1 MTMWLTREKENDADK
16 RATPTA
22 LNTMATYA
30 FSRNASLD
38 MFCANKFV
46 AKLNTSSDHSYRN
59 KSWLNEA

>member
-1 MTMWLTREKENDADK
+1 MTMWLTRKEENDAEN

-22 LNTMATYA
+22 LNPMATYA

-46 AKLNTSSDHSYRN
+46 AKLNTSSDHSYRE
-59 KSWLNEA
+59 KIALSEA